1 MQANSFT
8 LALGVACLPEARR
21 YLAQPSLIRRRR

>member
-21 YLAQPSLIRRRR
+21 YSSLIRRRR